1 MCLTTVRTNSSALV
15 LTTVLS
21 LDNPT
26 PMKNNLIRQSFK
38 DLAKVENLTIKVK
51 NHLLNSKKV
60 RFFNLYRSLNLQKKF
75 LSETQL
81 WDCKANLGLSN
92 HKSFNLVARFQRRE
106 RLDPLHRM
114 KSSIQSAI
122 RAETRPIYV
131 SSFQQKLKKNHQARC
146 PCSSLIRVCTF
157 MKNQI
162 KLLN

>member
-81 WDCKANLGLSN
+81 
-92 HKSFNLVARFQRRE
+92 
-106 RLDPLHRM
+106 
-114 KSSIQSAI
+114 
-122 RAETRPIYV
+122 
-131 SSFQQKLKKNHQARC
+131 
-146 PCSSLIRVCTF
+146 
-157 MKNQI
+157 
-162 KLLN
+162 

>member
-26 PMKNNLIRQSFK
+26 PMKNILIRQSFK

-60 RFFNLYRSLNLQKKF
+60 RFLNLYHSLNLQKKF

-81 WDCKANLGLSN
+81 
-92 HKSFNLVARFQRRE
+92 
-106 RLDPLHRM
+106 
-114 KSSIQSAI
+114 
-122 RAETRPIYV
+122 
-131 SSFQQKLKKNHQARC
+131 
-146 PCSSLIRVCTF
+146 
-157 MKNQI
+157 
-162 KLLN
+162 